1 MCTKQSSMDSH
12 LHHTISQARD
22 PAATPDSLKNLYDKW
37 SISYD
42 KDFSDCYN
50 GPKYAAEAINKVVSD
65 KHARILDCGCGTGL
79 VGEQLRAMGYDNID
93 GVDMSEDSLQIAR
106 EKGIYSKLLAEEMG
120 AHPMDGVQKDLYD
133 AIICCGVFVSG
144 HVTDVVL
151 HEWTRVVKPGGFIV
165 IAVNEKY
172 IHLVKGDTFKK
183 LMETKVIEVTDD
195 LYLPAFV
202 VIGDKNASGCFVIT
216 MKIL

>member
-1 MCTKQSSMDSH
+1 MDSDF
-12 LHHTISQARD
+12 HHTLNQAYD
-22 PAATPDSLKNLYDKW
+22 PAATTDSVKNFYDKW

-42 KDFSDCYN
+42 KDFSDRYN
-50 GPKYAAEAINKVVSD
+50 GPKYAADALSKVVSD

-79 VGEQLRAMGYDNID
+79 VGEQLRDMGYDNID

-106 EKGIYSKLLAEEMG
+106 EKGIYSKLLAEKLG
-120 AHPMDGVQKDLYD
+120 AQPMDGVQKDSYD

-144 HVTDVVL
+144 HVTDVVF

-165 IAVNEKY
+165 IAANEKF

-195 LYLPAFV
+195 FYLPAYLAT
-202 VIGDKNASGCFVIT
+202 GDKNASGCYAIT
-216 MKIL
+216 IKIL